1 MAVTLL
7 LFSVLFSQHEVPR
20 DMKSSSDDNNLPV
33 IVSVTGGYM
42 EPAATLEQPDFT
54 QWVHVVFANWYCL
67 WNYTNVDQYKM
78 FCYLYTYDNWQFYG
92 LPRWLSYLQ
101 YCTNW

>member
-54 QWVHVVFANWYCL
+54 Q
-67 WNYTNVDQYKM
+67 
-78 FCYLYTYDNWQFYG
+78 
-92 LPRWLSYLQ
+92 
-101 YCTNW
+101 